1 MLAKRIEENISR
13 MTPDVVF
20 TYRDLGYPPIDSG
33 NVIRKLNRMVESGVL
48 MKLSKGRYYKP
59 KTSIFGQLRPRQEEI
74 VKDLLWR
81 DGRPIGY
88 LTGFSV
94 FNQLGLTTQ
103 ISNIIEIGSNTRR
116 NKKQRGMYEIRF
128 VFQPNDITSRNIPLL
143 QILDAIKFI
152 KIIPDTSVIRSLMR
166 LRVIISEFDDKSR
179 RTLATLALNYQPMV
193 RAITGALLDSTGNSS
208 LTESLYS
215 SLNPITYYQVGV
227 SSEIPE
233 LKKWRVS

>member
-1 MLAKRIEENISR
+1 MLAKRIEEDILR
-13 MTPDVVF
+13 MTPDIVF

-59 KTSIFGQLRPRQEEI
+59 KNSIFGQLRPRQEEI

-88 LTGFSV
+88 LTGYSV

-103 ISNIIEIGSNTRR
+103 ISNIIEIGSKIRR

-128 VFQPNDITSRNIPLL
+128 VLQPNEINSRNIPFFKFLMPSNISRSF
-143 QILDAIKFI
+143 QI
-152 KIIPDTSVIRSLMR
+152 
-166 LRVIISEFDDKSR
+166 
-179 RTLATLALNYQPMV
+179 PMSC
-193 RAITGALLDSTGNSS
+193 AH
-208 LTESLYS
+208 
-215 SLNPITYYQVGV
+215 
-227 SSEIPE
+227 
-233 LKKWRVS
+233 